1 MKKKINKDE
10 EIALSVSVLMALLEA
25 KNVIEL
31 QNNGCC
37 LVSINKAI
45 DLIKPKQVKKK
56 RAKV

>member
-10 EIALSVSVLMALLEA
+10 EIALSVLMALLEA
-25 KNVIEL
+25 KHVIEL

-56 RAKV
+56 RARK